1 MNCPEFEDPILEYC
15 EGAISPAGRARVE
28 AHLARCGECRA
39 YLEAQRELDL
49 VLARSI
55 ARPALSPAF
64 GDRLAARLRA
74 QRQAPRFRRLPR
86 LLDWIGYLSLAFL
99 AGRLLQQLP
108 HAGDWVALASVAGCM
123 AFGLWETGK
132 ALRHNYG
139 HR

>member
-28 AHLARCGECRA
+28 AHLADCGECRA

-49 VLARSI
+49 LLARSI
-55 ARPALSPAF
+55 PRPALSPAF
-64 GDRLAARLRA
+64 GHRLAARIRA

-86 LLDWIGYLSLAFL
+86 VLDWIGYLSLAFL

-108 HAGDWVALASVAGCM
+108 HAGDWVALASVAGCT

-132 ALRHNYG
+132 ALRSNYG

>member
-64 GDRLAARLRA
+64 GHRLAVRIQGERP
-74 QRQAPRFRRLPR
+74 APRFRRLPR
-86 LLDWIGYLSLAFL
+86 VLDWIGYLSLAFL